1 MAEQPTTNNDAKG
14 RSSRRKQ
21 ARNHNTGVDVKGN
34 LACLLMKAVAT
45 LSFKQAR
52 GLGKLVG
59 KCLWRF
65 NASAAKVTKENIG
78 YAFAELSTT
87 EKSALA
93 HTSVIQSSQTF
104 AEMGKVWLEDDQWL
118 MASVTE
124 TENKERLD
132 ALLAEERGVILLA
145 PHLGNW
151 EVLGRYLGIVCPVI
165 TCMYQP
171 VQLRAMDD
179 MVKDARS
186 KNMIMAPTDKRGVMQ
201 LMKAL
206 KNNEIIGV
214 LPDQL
219 PLGGGGEFADFF
231 GKPALTMTLIRQL
244 QQKTN
249 SAVIMAFAQR
259 IDTGFRVIFMEP
271 DPSIYSENKDEAL
284 LGLNRSVEMC
294 VHRAPEQYQWEYKR
308 YRRQPNGMPRPYRF
322 T

>member
-1 MAEQPTTNNDAKG
+1 MAERPVTNKDSKG
-14 RSSRRKQ
+14 RSSRRKD
-21 ARNHNTGVDVKGN
+21 ARKQEAKFDVKGR
-34 LACLLMKAVAT
+34 LAVSLMKA
-45 LSFKQAR
+45 LSFLPFRQAR
-52 GLGKLVG
+52 GLGRFVG
-59 KCLWRF
+59 KLLWSF

-78 YAFAELSTT
+78 YAFKELSAQEQTV
-87 EKSALA
+87 LA
-93 HTSVIQSSQTF
+93 RESVIQSSQTF
-104 AEMGKVWLEDDQWL
+104 SEMGKVWLNDDQWL
-118 MASVTE
+118 MNSVTE

-132 ALLAEERGVILLA
+132 ELLAEDRGVILLA

-179 MVKDARS
+179 MIKGARS
-186 KNMIMAPTDKRGVMQ
+186 KNMVMAPTDKRGVMQ

-219 PLGGGGEFADFF
+219 PLDGGGDFADFF

-249 SAVIMAFAQR
+249 SAVIMAFAKR
-259 IDTGFRVIFMEP
+259 IDSGFRVIFMEP
-271 DPSIYSENKDEAL
+271 DPLIYSENPDEAL
-284 LGLNRSVEMC
+284 LGLNRSVELC

-308 YRRQPNGMPRPYRF
+308 YRRQPEGIPRPYQF
-322 T
+322 K